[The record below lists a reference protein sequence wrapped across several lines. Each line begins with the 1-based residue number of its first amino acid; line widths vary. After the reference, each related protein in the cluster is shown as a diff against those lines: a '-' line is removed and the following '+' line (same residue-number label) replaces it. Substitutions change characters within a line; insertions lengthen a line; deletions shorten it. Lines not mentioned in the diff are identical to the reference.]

1 MDALRS
7 SDGATATFAKASGDT
22 TLAIASGDNTPAK
35 ASGNTTLAQ
44 ASGDDHGGIANNP
57 VPRADMVSINGVALS
72 CSEQHYKK
80 NNNSLRILAVMCR
93 GIKTDDDGEIFDFDV
108 EPWKSLKGNTY
119 RPSLSEWRSEV
130 QRRSKINI
138 ATKRGSKL
146 LKKDNPSPSQ
156 WTIPR
161 CQKWLDLYPVS
172 AYSDTVFLC
181 SEIQVR
187 MDIVA
192 KAMEQKKSEE
202 QKLRASDVGN
212 NWYGDDPILCL
223 IHTLDETEIRRA
235 YINRHDLSNE
245 RVVLDNAKSVEKRE
259 ETVWEKMASMW
270 NNGKFAP
277 LTMALSPKLST
288 HFVVSRNITFDSCS
302 ELTAATPEKCANK
315 FSTML
320 VELQR
325 LIGRW
330 SLSGKGDE
338 DLDGHTTEEDNFGS
352 LRCSQGALDSRANFL
367 GTSQPYIL
375 YLWEYLDA
383 HDLLRTSFQRL
394 DEKVAARNGGK
405 GVPSLVQSGKAKH
418 SDDASTLGTKG
429 FDDDKIGSSIQS
441 LGESNIRAA
450 RIESN
455 TAEKNTLRNLLFNLR
470 TQKRQMVVERQ
481 KAMSVFD
488 DPLAESLREQIEE
501 IEVEIKEYTSNLDSI
516 MGAEMRTTPPCK
528 NLTSPRN

>member
-1 MDALRS
+1 M
-7 SDGATATFAKASGDT
+7 
-22 TLAIASGDNTPAK
+22 
-35 ASGNTTLAQ
+35 
-44 ASGDDHGGIANNP
+44 
-57 VPRADMVSINGVALS
+57 
-72 CSEQHYKK
+72 
-80 NNNSLRILAVMCR
+80 
-93 GIKTDDDGEIFDFDV
+93 
-108 EPWKSLKGNTY
+108 
-119 RPSLSEWRSEV
+119 
-130 QRRSKINI
+130 
-138 ATKRGSKL
+138 
-146 LKKDNPSPSQ
+146 KKDNPSPSQ

-202 QKLRASDVGN
+202 QKLHASDVGN
-212 NWYGDDPILCL
+212 NWYGDDPILRL

-270 NNGKFAP
+270 NNEKKSL
-277 LTMALSPKLST
+277 LTMELSPKL
-288 HFVVSRNITFDSCS
+288 
-302 ELTAATPEKCANK
+302 
-315 FSTML
+315 ML

-338 DLDGHTTEEDNFGS
+338 DLDGHTADEDNFGS

-394 DEKVAARNGGK
+394 DEKVAARIGGK
-405 GVPSLVQSGKAKH
+405 GVPS
-418 SDDASTLGTKG
+418 
-429 FDDDKIGSSIQS
+429 I
-441 LGESNIRAA
+441 
-450 RIESN
+450 
-455 TAEKNTLRNLLFNLR
+455 
-470 TQKRQMVVERQ
+470 M
-481 KAMSVFD
+481 
-488 DPLAESLREQIEE
+488 
-501 IEVEIKEYTSNLDSI
+501 LDILSHFWWE
-516 MGAEMRTTPPCK
+516 GY
-528 NLTSPRN
+528 LT

>member
-1 MDALRS
+1 
-7 SDGATATFAKASGDT
+7 
-22 TLAIASGDNTPAK
+22 
-35 ASGNTTLAQ
+35 
-44 ASGDDHGGIANNP
+44 
-57 VPRADMVSINGVALS
+57 MV
-72 CSEQHYKK
+72 Q
-80 NNNSLRILAVMCR
+80 
-93 GIKTDDDGEIFDFDV
+93 
-108 EPWKSLKGNTY
+108 
-119 RPSLSEWRSEV
+119 
-130 QRRSKINI
+130 QRSKINI

-146 LKKDNPSPSQ
+146 SKKDNPSPSQ
-156 WTIPR
+156 WMIPR
-161 CQKWLDLYPVS
+161 CQKWLDLYPIS
-172 AYSDTVFLC
+172 DYSDTVFLC
-181 SEIQVR
+181 SEIQVQL
-187 MDIVA
+187 DIVA
-192 KAMEQKKSEE
+192 KAVEQKKSEE

-212 NWYGDDPILCL
+212 NWYGNDPILCL

-235 YINRHDLSNE
+235 YMNRHDLSNE

-270 NNGKFAP
+270 NNGKFSP
-277 LTMALSPKLST
+277 LTMELTPKLST
-288 HFVVSRNITFDSCS
+288 HFVVSRVITFDSCS

-315 FSTML
+315 FSTIL

-338 DLDGHTTEEDNFGS
+338 DLDGHTADEDNFGS
-352 LRCSQGALDSRANFL
+352 LHCSQGALDSRANFL

-394 DEKVAARNGGK
+394 DEKVAARIGGK
-405 GVPSLVQSGKAKH
+405 GVPSIIHSGKGKP
-418 SDDASTLGTKG
+418 SDNTSTLGTNKSKNSPASG
-429 FDDDKIGSSIQS
+429 FDDDKIGNSIQS

-455 TAEKNTLRNLLFNLR
+455 NAAEKNTLRNLLFNLR
-470 TQKRQMVVERQ
+470 TQERL

-488 DPLAESLREQIEE
+488 NPLAESLGEQIEE

-516 MGAEMRTTPPCK
+516 MGAEMTTTPRK
-528 NLTSPRN
+528 NLTPPRN